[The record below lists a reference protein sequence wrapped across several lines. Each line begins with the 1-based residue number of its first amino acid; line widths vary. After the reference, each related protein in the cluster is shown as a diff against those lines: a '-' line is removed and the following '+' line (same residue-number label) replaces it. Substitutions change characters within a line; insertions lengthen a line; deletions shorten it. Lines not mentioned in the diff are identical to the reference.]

1 MSIVKEQYSDYIQSI
16 EDAVDIQVDKMTV
29 GELLEYTAQN
39 MKDYFVNKASNEEIE
54 QLLNDNELS
63 AKG

>member
-1 MSIVKEQYSDYIQSI
+1 MSIVKEQYSDYIQII

-39 MKDYFVNKASNEEIE
+39 MKDYFVNKASSEEIE
-54 QLLNDNELS
+54 QLLNDNKPL
-63 AKG
+63 

>member
-1 MSIVKEQYSDYIQSI
+1 MSIVKEQYSEYIERI
-16 EDAVDIQVDKMTV
+16 EDAVDIHVDRMTV

-54 QLLNDNELS
+54 QLLNDNKPL
-63 AKG
+63 

>member
-54 QLLNDNELS
+54 QLLNDNEPL
-63 AKG
+63 

>member
-1 MSIVKEQYSDYIQSI
+1 MSIIKEQYSDYIQSI

-54 QLLNDNELS
+54 QLLNDNEPL
-63 AKG
+63 

>member
-39 MKDYFVNKASNEEIE
+39 MKDYFVNKASNEEIK
-54 QLLNDNELS
+54 QLLNDNEP
-63 AKG
+63 

>member
-1 MSIVKEQYSDYIQSI
+1 MSIVKEQYSEYIERI

-39 MKDYFVNKASNEEIE
+39 MKDYFVNKASNEEIK
-54 QLLNDNELS
+54 QLLNDNEPL
-63 AKG
+63 

>member
-16 EDAVDIQVDKMTV
+16 EDAVDIHIDRMTV

-39 MKDYFVNKASNEEIE
+39 MKDYFVNKASSEEIE
-54 QLLNDNELS
+54 QLLNDNELL
-63 AKG
+63 

>member
-1 MSIVKEQYSDYIQSI
+1 MSVAKEQYSEYIERI
-16 EDAVDIQVDKMTV
+16 EDAVDIHVDQMTV

-54 QLLNDNELS
+54 QLLNDNKPL
-63 AKG
+63 

>member
-1 MSIVKEQYSDYIQSI
+1 MSVAKEQYSDYIQSI

-39 MKDYFVNKASNEEIE
+39 MKDYFVNKASSEEIE
-54 QLLNDNELS
+54 QLLNDNELL
-63 AKG
+63 

>member
-1 MSIVKEQYSDYIQSI
+1 MSIVKEQYSEYIERI

-39 MKDYFVNKASNEEIE
+39 MKDYFVNKASSEEIE
-54 QLLNDNELS
+54 QLLNDNEPL
-63 AKG
+63 